1 MDTYP
6 LTVGEIISW
15 FRSKEN
21 ALATLG
27 IILAGVHERSGT
39 DKPAAFADFDAALG
53 MGRIIVWVS
62 GEIDLEVLRIS
73 DGNNVLVR
81 HEKVSNLDAPSLQDA
96 FNEFVKSMKHPGND
110 WGSYEQIV
118 N

>member
-1 MDTYP
+1 MATYP

-21 ALATLG
+21 ALSTLG

-39 DKPAAFADFDAALG
+39 AKPSAFADFDAVLG

-73 DGNNVLVR
+73 DGKNVLVR

-96 FNEFVKSMKHPGND
+96 FNEFVKSMKHPDND
-110 WGSYEQIV
+110 SVPI
-118 N
+118 